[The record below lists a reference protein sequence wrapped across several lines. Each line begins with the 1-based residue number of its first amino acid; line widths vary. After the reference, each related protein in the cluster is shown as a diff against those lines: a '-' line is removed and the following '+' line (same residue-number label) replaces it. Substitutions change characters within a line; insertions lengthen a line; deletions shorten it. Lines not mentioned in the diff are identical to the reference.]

1 VVYIILVLVFLL
13 LIYAPQ
19 FWVKRILEKFN
30 QKEEDNF
37 PGTGGEFARH
47 ILDKLNMEGVNVE
60 ITEKGDH
67 YDPDARC
74 VRLTKDKFNGKTLTS
89 ITVAAHECG
98 HAIQHAAQ
106 EPLFTFR
113 CRIARFSIWAQRIGS
128 FLLFSAP
135 LVVILLRIPSVA
147 LINLIAVF
155 LLVGFSTLLH
165 LVTLPV
171 ELDASFNKALPIL
184 EKGYLN
190 STQMPAARK
199 ILKAAAWT
207 YVSGSLAGLFNF
219 WRWISILKR

>member
-1 VVYIILVLVFLL
+1 VIYILFILLFFL

-19 FWVKRILEKFN
+19 YWVKRVLDKFN
-30 QKEEDNF
+30 QKEEESF

-47 ILDKLNMEGVNVE
+47 ILDKLNLEEVKVE
-60 ITEKGDH
+60 ITENGDH
-67 YDPDARC
+67 YDPDARS
-74 VRLTKDKFNGKTLTS
+74 VRLTRDKFNGKTLTS

-98 HAIQHAAQ
+98 HAIQHGAQ
-106 EPLFTFR
+106 DPLFIFR

-135 LVVILLRIPSVA
+135 LVVILFRIPSA
-147 LINLIAVF
+147 AFINLIGVF

-165 LVTLPV
+165 LITLPV
-171 ELDASFNKALPIL
+171 EVDASFNKALPIL
-184 EKGYLN
+184 ENGYLN
-190 STQMPAARK
+190 SSQIPAARK

-207 YVSGSLAGLFNF
+207 YVSGSLAGLLNF